1 MTGQPYTAAT
11 YLLQLDSIRS
21 ITWTIYGLAGQGW
34 FVERYG
40 AIPAFGIVFGF
51 CMAVGAVVTVRP
63 DPSGLP
69 VPSFGSDSTAGEDDP
84 VSDVDDDIVT
94 EAARRLSEDGEE
106 ITTEALQD
114 RIESVKRD
122 KNTSSGVD
130 RTGVIKSPEER
141 AETARL
147 AVAPERLIEGESY
160 VKRLGDQGDEK
171 YARSLIIANYPSRVA
186 PGWLDQFFTSGL
198 STTGAEVRVSYHL
211 LPRDTEE
218 MKRKLNVR
226 ATRLTAQIRRKKS
239 DGKLNTVEEE
249 KQLEHVKRLR
259 SGLTEGST
267 KLFDFAVY
275 FEVVAE
281 TEDKLNEATQEL
293 KQILSQANAKVATLY
308 DRQLQ
313 AQQAVAPLG
322 NDPIRNTQIMD
333 LESMGTTFPFADPSI
348 VQPTGVLMGFHMST
362 NAPIV
367 IDRFEQSGHNMLI
380 SGKIGSGKSYLA
392 KLTMWRR
399 LMMDPDSEVL
409 LIDPVGGFTDVVN
422 AVGGQHVTI
431 DSQTTIN
438 PLEIKQVDD
447 LEEIEGD
454 PYNDKIRSVMGLFGA
469 HFKGKRE
476 LSKEEEGV
484 LRRAIRYAYLERGI
498 TKDVSTHDRQSP
510 TVDNVLAVLQ
520 KMADGKPSG
529 AFLDVPEDVEAE
541 ITTINSE
548 TSVEQQERA
557 EEKAE
562 RISDY
567 AHSVLLGLEDFQR
580 GGQRENLN
588 GRTNVKLQ
596 DRVVQFDLSSVADGS
611 NEGLVMHIVLDW
623 LFQRAKANT
632 GKMIVMIDEA
642 HYMLGHDQALEML
655 NLFARHSRHYGSG
668 LTLISQTVDEFMTD
682 PKAKEIYDQCDI
694 RALMRHQDI
703 GDEAIEALDL
713 TSRERDFVLQAQAG
727 NSADYSE
734 SLIYATGAGKM
745 RVRVMSNDFEH
756 HVVDGDQNVWAF
768 LYDNEMIDWETIP
781 EDERSAVK
789 RILGV
794 NPNATSGLV

>member
-1 MTGQPYTAAT
+1 MTGSARAAM
-11 YLLQLDSIRS
+11 YLLQLDSVRTMS
-21 ITWTIYGLAGQGW
+21 RTLYELAGQGW
-34 FVERYG
+34 FVDRYG
-40 AIPAFGIVFGF
+40 ALPAFGLLVGV
-51 CMAVGAVVTVRP
+51 CMLVGGLVTIRP
-63 DPSGLP
+63 SVSRLPSRSSGD
-69 VPSFGSDSTAGEDDP
+69 SDDGETVADANDD
-84 VSDVDDDIVT
+84 VVT
-94 EAARRLSEDGEE
+94 EAARRLSEDDED

-114 RIESVKRD
+114 RIDAVKQD
-122 KNTSSGVD
+122 KETDDGLD
-130 RTGVIKSPEER
+130 KTGVIRSPEAR
-141 AETARL
+141 SETARL
-147 AVAPERLIEGESY
+147 AVAPERLVESESY
-160 VKRLGDQGDEK
+160 VKRLGDQGEEK

-186 PGWLDQFFTSGL
+186 PGWLDSFFTSGL
-198 STTGAEVRVSYHL
+198 STAGAEVRVSYHL
-211 LPRDTEE
+211 LPRDTDE

-226 ATRLTAQIRRKKS
+226 ATRLTAQIRRKKN
-239 DGKLNTVEEE
+239 DGKLNTIEEE
-249 KQLEHVKRLR
+249 KQLDHVKRLR
-259 SGLTEGST
+259 SALTEGST

-275 FEVVAE
+275 FEVVADDE
-281 TEDKLNEATQEL
+281 QTLNEATQEL

-308 DRQLQ
+308 DRQLE
-313 AQQAVAPLG
+313 AQQAVAPLAT
-322 NDPIRNTQIMD
+322 DPVRKTQIMD
-333 LESMGTTFPFADPSI
+333 LDSLGTTFPFADPSL
-348 VQPTGVLMGFHMST
+348 VQPTGVLMGFHLST

-367 IDRFEQSGHNMLI
+367 VDRFKQSGHNMLI

-409 LIDPVGGFTDVVN
+409 LIDPVGGFNDVVE
-422 AVGGQHVTI
+422 AVDGQHVTI

-469 HFKGKRE
+469 HFQGKRE
-476 LSKEEEGV
+476 LSKEEEGI
-484 LRRAIRYAYLERGI
+484 LRRAIRYAYLEQGI
-498 TKDVSTHDRQSP
+498 TKDVSTHDNESP
-510 TVDNVLAVLQ
+510 TVQSVLDVLEQ
-520 KMADGKPSG
+520 MADGRPPGEFLEVPDG
-529 AFLDVPEDVEAE
+529 AEAE
-541 ITTINSE
+541 ITTINTE
-548 TSVEQQERA
+548 TTVDEQERA
-557 EEKAE
+557 QEQAD
-562 RISDY
+562 RVADY

-580 GGQRENLN
+580 GGQRANLN
-588 GRTNVKLQ
+588 GRTNVRLQ

-611 NEGLVMHIVLDW
+611 NEGLIMHIVLDW
-623 LFQRAKANT
+623 LFQRAKSNT

-713 TSRERDFVLQAQAG
+713 TSREREFVLQAQAG

-734 SLIYATGAGKM
+734 SLIYATDAGKM

-756 HVVDGDQNVWAF
+756 HVIDGNMNVWAF
-768 LYDNEMIDWETIP
+768 LYDNDMIEWDTIP
-781 EDERSAVK
+781 EKERTAVK
-789 RILGV
+789 RILDV
-794 NPNATSGLV
+794 DPTSTAGLV